1 LHDPLAV
8 ALVLAGTCDEIP
20 FCDWDEKKS
29 GHPKHEERFEVT
41 VVTEGTLEEAISG
54 KTQTGRTI
62 AKVLPPGS
70 RGVRIP
76 RGCNTQ
82 KFWDVIEEC
91 MQRADA
97 LNTALQR

>member
-1 LHDPLAV
+1 M
-8 ALVLAGTCDEIP
+8 ALVLAGTQDEIP
-20 FCDWDEKKS
+20 FHDWDEKKS
-29 GHPKHEERFEVT
+29 AHSKHEERFEVT
-41 VVTEGTLEEAISG
+41 VVTEGTLEEAASG

-76 RGCNTQ
+76 RGCDTQ

-91 MQRADA
+91 MQHADA
-97 LNTALQR
+97 LNAGLQR